1 MVTRSED
8 YSNFVHRLFNNGTL
22 GLEACRNVTFQ
33 VTGDCNLRCSYCY
46 EHHKSCGAMS
56 LETGK
61 RIVDYII
68 DLYEDGTGD
77 FINKSTQGVVLDFIG
92 GEPLLEAE
100 LIEKITDY
108 WFEQCWKRKC
118 PHASCTPRCPAGS
131 RSITPLAPIGD
142 RATRVP
148 RTSSS
153 HVSAMRR
160 GIRSMCLSR
169 SIPGRAKDARR
180 VDLARAC

>member
-8 YSNFVHRLFNNGTL
+8 YSNLVHRLFNNGNL

-118 PHASCTPRCPAGS
+118 PLWTRARVSFATNGQLWFSDAAQHLSIS
-131 RSITPLAPIGD
+131 IMRS
-142 RATRVP
+142 
-148 RTSSS
+148 
-153 HVSAMRR
+153 
-160 GIRSMCLSR
+160 
-169 SIPGRAKDARR
+169 
-180 VDLARAC
+180 